1 MHNIKD
7 IRKDIDNFKN
17 TIKNR
22 NVDVDFDQILNLDEE
37 NRKLIQEKEKL
48 EMEKKS
54 ISKSKDETLFEKSKE
69 ISNKIDDL
77 SKNQKNV
84 KDQLDQILS
93 NIPNLPLNDVPVGK
107 DENSNKEVVKSGKIK
122 EMSFKPKSHYEIGEK
137 LNMLDFD
144 LATKTTG
151 SRFVFVKDK
160 LASLERAISNFMI
173 DTHVN
178 NNGYTEISPPLM
190 ATDNTMFGTGQLPK
204 FENDQFEIKFDDKND
219 RKFLIPTAEVILTN
233 MVKNQI
239 LNLKSLPMRL
249 VASTP
254 CFRKEAGSYGK
265 DTKGMIRQHQFYKV
279 ELVSIVEN
287 NKCIEEL
294 ERMTNCATKI
304 LDDLQLPYRKIILS
318 TGDMGFSAEKTY
330 DIEVWLPSENK
341 YREISSC
348 SSCGT
353 FQAKRMKARYKNNN
367 NENEFVGTLNGRL
380 VASTPCFRKEAG
392 SYGKDTKGMI
402 RQHQFYKVELVSIVE
417 NNKCIEELERMTNC
431 ATKILDD
438 LQLPYRKI
446 ILSTGDMGF
455 SAEKTYDI
463 EVWLPSENKYREIS
477 SCSSCGTFQAKRM
490 KARYK
495 NNNNENEFV
504 GTLNGSGLA
513 VGRTLIAILENYQ
526 TEDGSIIIPEKLR
539 PYMNNMEKIGIN

>member
-7 IRKDIDNFKN
+7 IRNNFEDFKKSIKHRN
-17 TIKNR
+17 FEVSLDEIIELDQKNR
-22 NVDVDFDQILNLDEE
+22 NI
-37 NRKLIQEKEKL
+37 IQDKEKL

-54 ISKSKDETLFEKSKE
+54 ISKSKDESLFKKSKE
-69 ISNKIDDL
+69 ISIKIDDL
-77 SKNQKNV
+77 AKKQKIV
-84 KDQLDQILS
+84 KDKLDNILS
-93 NIPNLPLNDVPVGK
+93 SIPNIPLSDVPLGK
-107 DENSNKEVVKSGKIK
+107 DENDNKEVIK
-122 EMSFKPKSHYEIGEK
+122 VGNINKFSFKPKSHYEIGEK

-173 DTHVN
+173 DTHTK

-204 FENDQFEIKFDDKND
+204 FENDQFEIKFDDKTD

-239 LNLKSLPMRL
+239 LNLNSLPMRL

-279 ELVSIVEN
+279 ELVSIVEKD
-287 NKCIEEL
+287 KCLDEL

-304 LDDLQLPYRKIILS
+304 LDDLKLPYRKVILS

-330 DIEVWLPSENK
+330 DIEVWLPSEEK

-353 FQAKRMKARYKNNN
+353 FQAMRMKARYKN
-367 NENEFVGTLNGRL
+367 
-380 VASTPCFRKEAG
+380 
-392 SYGKDTKGMI
+392 
-402 RQHQFYKVELVSIVE
+402 
-417 NNKCIEELERMTNC
+417 
-431 ATKILDD
+431 
-438 LQLPYRKI
+438 
-446 ILSTGDMGF
+446 
-455 SAEKTYDI
+455 
-463 EVWLPSENKYREIS
+463 
-477 SCSSCGTFQAKRM
+477 
-490 KARYK
+490 K
-495 NNNNENEFV
+495 NNNTEFV

-526 TEDGSIIIPEKLR
+526 TENGSIIIPDVLK
-539 PYMNNMEKIGIN
+539 PYMGNIDKISVN

>member
-7 IRKDIDNFKN
+7 IRNNFEDFKN
-17 TIKNR
+17 SVKDRNFDVNLDDIVELDKKNR
-22 NVDVDFDQILNLDEE
+22 I
-37 NRKLIQEKEKL
+37 LIQDKEKF

-54 ISKSKDETLFEKSKE
+54 ISKSKDEKLFAKSKE
-69 ISNKIDDL
+69 ISVKIDEL
-77 SKNQKNV
+77 SKKQKII
-84 KDQLDQILS
+84 KDKLDDILS
-93 NIPNLPLNDVPVGK
+93 SIPNVPLKDVPVGK
-107 DENSNKEVVKSGKIK
+107 DENDNKVVIK
-122 EMSFKPKSHYEIGEK
+122 VGNIQKFNFKPKSHYEIGEK
-137 LNMLDFD
+137 LNMLDFN

-173 DTHVN
+173 DTHTK

-190 ATDNTMFGTGQLPK
+190 ATDNTMYGTGQLPK
-204 FENDQFEIKFDDKND
+204 FENDQFEIKFYEKND

-239 LNLKSLPMRL
+239 VNIQSLPIRL

-287 NKCIEEL
+287 DKCLDEL

-304 LDDLQLPYRKIILS
+304 LDDLKLPYRKIILS

-330 DIEVWLPSENK
+330 DIEVWLPSEEK

-353 FQAKRMKARYKNNN
+353 FQAKRMKARYKNKDNN
-367 NENEFVGTLNGRL
+367 
-380 VASTPCFRKEAG
+380 
-392 SYGKDTKGMI
+392 I
-402 RQHQFYKVELVSIVE
+402 
-417 NNKCIEELERMTNC
+417 
-431 ATKILDD
+431 
-438 LQLPYRKI
+438 
-446 ILSTGDMGF
+446 
-455 SAEKTYDI
+455 
-463 EVWLPSENKYREIS
+463 
-477 SCSSCGTFQAKRM
+477 
-490 KARYK
+490 
-495 NNNNENEFV
+495 EFV

-526 TEDGSIIIPEKLR
+526 TEDGSIIVPDVLK
-539 PYMNNMEKIGIN
+539 PYMGNIDKISIN

>member
-239 LNLKSLPMRL
+239 LNIKSLPM
-249 VASTP
+249 
-254 CFRKEAGSYGK
+254 
-265 DTKGMIRQHQFYKV
+265 
-279 ELVSIVEN
+279 
-287 NKCIEEL
+287 
-294 ERMTNCATKI
+294 
-304 LDDLQLPYRKIILS
+304 
-318 TGDMGFSAEKTY
+318 
-330 DIEVWLPSENK
+330 
-341 YREISSC
+341 
-348 SSCGT
+348 
-353 FQAKRMKARYKNNN
+353 
-367 NENEFVGTLNGRL
+367 RL